1 MTDMAA
7 GILKGLRQGRVPHAK
22 PVEFKGMIWD
32 VRLTASDSIE
42 DGMDSPLK
50 FQLDPDSPQYPVLAF
65 PTDSVNPNKVLYDV
79 ARFNFSSFMVK
90 DFDLE
95 PMSFSNVGLLVVK
108 GFGNLREAEHY
119 LTVMGKSD
127 IGLPGRCVR

>member
-1 MTDMAA
+1 
-7 GILKGLRQGRVPHAK
+7 
-22 PVEFKGMIWD
+22 MIWD

-50 FQLDPDSPQYPVLAF
+50 FQLDPDSPQYLVLAF

-119 LTVMGKSD
+119 LTVMGNPTSVFPGGASD
-127 IGLPGRCVR
+127 NNKQSRF